1 MYNIPVK
8 DTYRYAQYHMIYAH
22 MHKIPTKNHK
32 YADTGK
38 NVNLTTGHIIK
49 LIFTSKTSYYNQQLN
64 KRYSYIMPYHC
75 THNLYKASKNKTIYE
90 NC

>member
-32 YADTGK
+32 YANIGK
-38 NVNLTTGHIIK
+38 KCQFESRSHYQINIHL
-49 LIFTSKTSYYNQQLN
+49 
-64 KRYSYIMPYHC
+64 
-75 THNLYKASKNKTIYE
+75 KNILL
-90 NC
+90 